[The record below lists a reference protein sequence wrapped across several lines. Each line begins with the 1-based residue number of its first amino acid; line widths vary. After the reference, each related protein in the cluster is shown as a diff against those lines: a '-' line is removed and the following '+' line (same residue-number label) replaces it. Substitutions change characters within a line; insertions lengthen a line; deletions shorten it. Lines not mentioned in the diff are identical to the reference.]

1 MLENLKSGANNLLDY
16 TGDLLLQKYYTV
28 DFLTKKV
35 ARNVGQ
41 LPQYYVENSH
51 EPIIP
56 KEIFLQV
63 QAEMARRRRFWQDFR
78 YSHSNPL
85 ASKTICGSC
94 GLPFRRVGTKW
105 RCDSKLNRKK
115 HPDVKCGME
124 PIPDEELREAI
135 IKAMNLVPDKK
146 EDLIRLQERL
156 RWGGLAKA
164 DEVLA
169 AIEAEMGSHSEN
181 YEEKELKRQ
190 WEEAS
195 EKRAIHADKEW
206 QTRILLDR
214 MGQANTDAFFR
225 ETQPVTTTDDDVIR
239 YIETVK
245 IFKEKIEVKFKA
257 GISVEVSR

>member
-115 HPDVKCGME
+115 HPDVECGME
-124 PIPDEELREAI
+124 QSRMRNSGKP
-135 IKAMNLVPDKK
+135 
-146 EDLIRLQERL
+146 
-156 RWGGLAKA
+156 
-164 DEVLA
+164 
-169 AIEAEMGSHSEN
+169 S
-181 YEEKELKRQ
+181 LK
-190 WEEAS
+190 
-195 EKRAIHADKEW
+195 
-206 QTRILLDR
+206 
-214 MGQANTDAFFR
+214 
-225 ETQPVTTTDDDVIR
+225 P
-239 YIETVK
+239 
-245 IFKEKIEVKFKA
+245 
-257 GISVEVSR
+257 